1 MVLLYPQRFFLR
13 IIKKASFLAVKLLW
27 LFFFVYGCAGQA
39 IVYPDSPSEKIP
51 TTIFSGPIAEDD
63 VVSAIVDIDLTSPD
77 GYYPIK
83 AALIIKKPSY
93 LRLEILPVIGT
104 PDFLLAASPEKMSI
118 FIPSKEKFYY
128 GQPTGANL
136 RKFIHWQ
143 FNIEDTVMIFSGTY
157 PSLKEKDMSY
167 QSYREKNL
175 LRMEMKAPSG
185 CSQIVWVGENNRLF
199 KIVRNDENGKE
210 IYTVRYFYDEAP
222 RTLPGKITISMA
234 DGVTL
239 LSVKFSD
246 IRIEKTTDLSIFDLP
261 IPANVNVILLK

>member
-1 MVLLYPQRFFLR
+1 MR
-13 IIKKASFLAVKLLW
+13 ITKKSSFLAVKLLW

-51 TTIFSGPIAEDD
+51 TAIFSGPIAEDD
-63 VVSAIVDIDLTSPD
+63 IVSAIVDINLTSPD
-77 GYYPIK
+77 GYYPTR

-93 LRLEILPVIGT
+93 LRLEMLPVIGT

-118 FIPSKEKFYY
+118 FIPSKENFYY

-143 FNIEDTVMIFSGTY
+143 FDIEDIVMIFTGTY

-167 QSYREKNL
+167 QSYREKNFL
-175 LRMEMKAPSG
+175 LTEMKAPSG
-185 CSQIVWVGENNRLF
+185 CSQIFWVGSNNRLF
-199 KIVRNDENGKE
+199 KIVRNDKNGKE
-210 IYTVRYFYDEAP
+210 IYTVRYFYDDPP
-222 RTLPGKITISMA
+222 RTLPEKITISMA
-234 DGVTL
+234 DGITL

-246 IRIEKTTDLSIFDLP
+246 IRIEKATDLSIFDLP
-261 IPANVNVILLK
+261 IPDNVNVIFLK

>member
-1 MVLLYPQRFFLR
+1 MVSLYPQRFFMR
-13 IIKKASFLAVKLLW
+13 ITKKSSFLAIKLLW

-63 VVSAIVDIDLTSPD
+63 VVSAIVDINLTSPE
-77 GYYPIK
+77 GYYPTK

-93 LRLEILPVIGT
+93 LRLELLPVFGT

-118 FIPSKEKFYY
+118 FIPSKENFYY

-143 FNIEDTVMIFSGTY
+143 FNIEDIVMIFAGTY
-157 PSLKEKDMSY
+157 PSLKGKDISY
-167 QSYREKNL
+167 QSYREKNF
-175 LRMEMKAPSG
+175 LRTEMKAPSG
-185 CSQIVWVGENNRLF
+185 CSQIFWVGENNRLF

-222 RTLPGKITISMA
+222 PTLPEKITISMA
-234 DGVTL
+234 DGITL

-246 IRIEKTTDLSIFDLP
+246 IRIEKATDLSIFDLP

>member
-13 IIKKASFLAVKLLW
+13 IIKKSSFRAVILLW
-27 LFFFVYGCAGQA
+27 LIFFVYGCAGQA
-39 IVYPDSPSEKIP
+39 IIYPDSPAEKIP
-51 TTIFSGPIAEDD
+51 TTIFSGPIADDD

-77 GYYPIK
+77 GYYPTK

-93 LRLEILPVIGT
+93 LRLEMLPVFGT
-104 PDFLLAASPEKMSI
+104 PDFLLTASPEKMSI

-136 RKFIHWQ
+136 SKFIHWQ
-143 FNIEDTVMIFSGTY
+143 FNIEDIVMIFAGIY
-157 PSLKEKDMSY
+157 PSLKEKDISY

-199 KIVRNDENGKE
+199 KIVRNDEYGKE
-210 IYTVRYFYDEAP
+210 LYTVRYFYDAASC
-222 RTLPGKITISMA
+222 TLPAKITISMA
-234 DGVTL
+234 DGITL
-239 LSVKFSD
+239 LSVKFSE
-246 IRIEKTTDLSIFDLP
+246 IRIEKATDLSIFDLP

>member
-1 MVLLYPQRFFLR
+1 MVALGKQ
-13 IIKKASFLAVKLLW
+13 
-27 LFFFVYGCAGQA
+27 LF
-39 IVYPDSPSEKIP
+39 IPNSPSEKIP

-77 GYYPIK
+77 GYYPPIK

-143 FNIEDTVMIFSGTY
+143 FNIEDIVMIFAGTY

-185 CSQIVWVGENNRLF
+185 CSQIVWVGENNRLS
-199 KIVRNDENGKE
+199 KIVRNDKNGKE
-210 IYTVRYFYDEAP
+210 MYTVRYFYDETP

-234 DGVTL
+234 DGITL

-246 IRIEKTTDLSIFDLP
+246 IRIEKATDLSIFDLP
-261 IPANVNVILLK
+261 VPADVNVILLK

>member
-1 MVLLYPQRFFLR
+1 MR
-13 IIKKASFLAVKLLW
+13 ITKKSSFLAIKLLW

-63 VVSAIVDIDLTSPD
+63 VVSAIVDINLTSPE
-77 GYYPIK
+77 GYYPTK

-93 LRLEILPVIGT
+93 LRLEMLPVIGT

-118 FIPSKEKFYY
+118 FIPSKENFYY

-143 FNIEDTVMIFSGTY
+143 FNIEDIVMIFAGTY
-157 PSLKEKDMSY
+157 PSLKEKDISY
-167 QSYREKNL
+167 QSYREKKI
-175 LRMEMKAPSG
+175 LRTEMKAPSG
-185 CSQIVWVGENNRLF
+185 CSEIFWVGENNRLF

-222 RTLPGKITISMA
+222 PTLPEKITISMA
-234 DGVTL
+234 DGITL

-246 IRIEKTTDLSIFDLP
+246 IRIEKATDLSIFDLP